1 MIDAPSAE
9 RRQHRRIPR
18 VVNVEIEH
26 PAAGCNIPARTLD
39 ISDGGMLVSVPPTAP
54 VTEGQ
59 PVSIRA
65 SQNALPRLPKNS
77 DPSSRET
84 LDATIVRVDRNAL
97 LASGQLQVGIKLESR
112 CHFLAG

>member
-26 PAAGCNIPARTLD
+26 PIAGCNIPARTLD
-39 ISDGGMLVSVPPTAP
+39 ISDGGMLISVPPSAP
-54 VTEGQ
+54 VASGQ
-59 PVSIRA
+59 AVSIRA
-65 SQNALPRLPKNS
+65 SQDSLPRLPKAS

-84 LDATIVRVDRNAL
+84 LEATIVRVDRNAL
-97 LASGQLQVGIKLESR
+97 LANGQLQVGIRLESR